1 MANYIGWILTNKG
14 RELLAKAI
22 NNETKINVTK
32 FKIGAGYNT
41 GNDRE
46 LTDLLD
52 KRNEFPVNSYERK
65 ENGIVEFTFIVSNK
79 TGSGTSTITNSYKI
93 SEMGIYAQ
101 DDSGTE
107 ILYAYNKG
115 TDGDY
120 IPVYNGKNAIDIV
133 EKCIIIIDQAA
144 NLNVTIDNS
153 MTYLT
158 RESADRRYLEI
169 QALAKIIGLEF
180 GGNIQDTGPKVNGK
194 FYYDKALKYYYECI
208 ANNSLTYNDGS
219 KFRAISN
226 KPILDK
232 LENLYKVQQAKLYV
246 HSEATGQG
254 RTTCNIVQKVGNVVT
269 IVFDSGDTLRY
280 TSDNTVIF
288 SIPEGYRPKSFLSV
302 NASQFNGTAGTIY
315 IQPDGTA
322 KWRGSTVTTASI
334 IFSVSYVVD

>member
-52 KRNEFPVNSYERK
+52 KRNEFSVNSYERK

-79 TGSGTSTITNSYKI
+79 TGTGESTITNSYKI

-133 EKCIIIIDQAA
+133 EKCIIIIDQTAT
-144 NLNVTIDNS
+144 LNVTIDSS

-180 GGNIQDTGPKVNGK
+180 GGNIQNTGTKTTGK
-194 FYYDKALKYYYECI
+194 FYFDNVTKFYYECI
-208 ANNSLTYNDGS
+208 ADTNLTYNESS

-226 KPILDK
+226 KPISDK
-232 LENLYKVQQAKLYV
+232 LENLYTIETHVIFGHLTQAKV
-246 HSEATGQG
+246 FKIG
-254 RTTCNIVQKVGNVVT
+254 RLCILSM
-269 IVFDSGDTLRY
+269 DSNDAWKG
-280 TSDNTVIF
+280 V
-288 SIPEGYRPKSFLSV
+288 
-302 NASQFNGTAGTIY
+302 TAGTVLFNLPEKFRPLHYTVAPLGQLGTTENAGVQIETDGRVIY
-315 IQPDGTA
+315 
-322 KWRGSTVTTASI
+322 RGHQSIKGALYFNVTYLTK
-334 IFSVSYVVD
+334 

>member
-22 NNETKINVTK
+22 NNETKINITK

-79 TGSGTSTITNSYKI
+79 TGSGSSTITNSYKI

-144 NLNVTIDNS
+144 TLNVTIDNS

-158 RESADRRYLEI
+158 RESADKRYLEI

-180 GGNIQDTGPKVNGK
+180 GGNIQDTGAKVTGK

-208 ANNSLTYNDGS
+208 VNNSLTYNDGS

-232 LENLYKVQQAKLYV
+232 LENLSKVQQAKLYV
-246 HSEATGQG
+246 HAEAIGAG
-254 RTTCNIVQKVGNVVT
+254 RTTCNIVEKVGNIVT
-269 IVFDSGDTLRY
+269 IIFDSGNALKNIN
-280 TSDNTVIF
+280 DNTVIF
-288 SIPEGYRPKSFLSV
+288 QIPDGFKPKTFLSV
-302 NASQFNGTAGTIY
+302 NASQYNTSNGTVY
-315 IQPDGTA
+315 IEPSGIG
-322 KWRGSTVTTASI
+322 KWKGATVNSASI
-334 IFSVSYVVD
+334 IFSVSYIV